1 MQGGGGGGGGNAMT
15 FVHLNNET
23 VTSKEQ
29 AEELVVQ
36 WRDLLMT
43 AGIEV
48 GVYVIEPH
56 LLLLDTNDKSKVIQI
71 KDFIVKE
78 APGVRP
84 RPPTLPT
91 HTPRPAHRTAPHSH
105 RRSADGAP

>member
-1 MQGGGGGGGGNAMT
+1 MT

-91 HTPRPAHRTAPHSH
+91 HTSRPAHRTAPHSH

>member
-1 MQGGGGGGGGNAMT
+1 MT

-84 RPPTLPT
+84 RPPR
-91 HTPRPAHRTAPHSH
+91 PRPQASPPPRATPAPPI
-105 RRSADGAP
+105 R